1 MKNFN
6 LKNKGHNIS
15 GSLLL
20 PTIGQTY
27 TYFDDGKIRLARRME
42 VVITEIIPFNEI
54 DSETME
60 LWNEEVEEC
69 DWLYAKKT
77 DCFVKADL
85 KITEDKT
92 EKIVFVRTRDNLH
105 GWFSLGWWGGI
116 LDIDGSLNALLCKD

>member
-6 LKNKGHNIS
+6 LKNKGNNIS

-77 DCFVKADL
+77 DYFVKADL

-92 EKIVFVRTRDNLH
+92 EKIVFVRTRDNLY
-105 GWFSLGWWGGI
+105 GWFSLGWWCGI